1 MPLTRRNILIT
12 GGCGYV
18 GYNIAL
24 SLSRDPRV
32 TVILYDIHDNES
44 IKFSLPANI
53 KIALG
58 DICDQERLT
67 QVLKEYTITAVI
79 HTAGYGLFGTSNL
92 PAFDDITQR
101 VNVEGT
107 RSVLEAC
114 EEANVKALVYTS
126 TLNVAFRG
134 HEIINGKESDIPKPD
149 QGFLDEYSRTKY
161 EAEQMVLKRPSTTTM
176 RKTILR
182 LGGVFGPNEK
192 AMLPR
197 SITAIKSGLLNLA
210 YCLKSDLKID
220 LVHIDN
226 VVQAHVKA
234 VNALLCPGNSC
245 QADQQIFS
253 ISDGN
258 PTNLRY
264 FLDPLNLALEGR
276 FLNPLLEV
284 PPIFIIMIAGIFHAL
299 SKVIGKSFTL
309 PFWGLTPMEAKKI
322 TVTHYFS
329 IEKARV
335 ILGYQPTLP
344 TALWPRILS
353 SYGLE
358 KSLKTTR
365 DLFSIRFDV
374 SMPLIASSCFALLFL
389 FTCCL

>member
-114 EEANVKALVYTS
+114 EEANVKAL
-126 TLNVAFRG
+126 
-134 HEIINGKESDIPKPD
+134 GKYIFK
-149 QGFLDEYSRTKY
+149 
-161 EAEQMVLKRPSTTTM
+161 MV
-176 RKTILR
+176 
-182 LGGVFGPNEK
+182 V
-192 AMLPR
+192 
-197 SITAIKSGLLNLA
+197 
-210 YCLKSDLKID
+210 D
-220 LVHIDN
+220 
-226 VVQAHVKA
+226 
-234 VNALLCPGNSC
+234 
-245 QADQQIFS
+245 
-253 ISDGN
+253 
-258 PTNLRY
+258 
-264 FLDPLNLALEGR
+264 
-276 FLNPLLEV
+276 
-284 PPIFIIMIAGIFHAL
+284 
-299 SKVIGKSFTL
+299 
-309 PFWGLTPMEAKKI
+309 
-322 TVTHYFS
+322 
-329 IEKARV
+329 
-335 ILGYQPTLP
+335 
-344 TALWPRILS
+344 
-353 SYGLE
+353 
-358 KSLKTTR
+358 
-365 DLFSIRFDV
+365 
-374 SMPLIASSCFALLFL
+374 
-389 FTCCL
+389 